1 MAPNAD
7 DGNFLNDEPVTSNV
21 KDVKPLPTDVA
32 EEDIDETVHNNPEL
46 QEDMVDGIDKSN
58 IIEEPTRGARPEG
71 GSYKEPSDD
80 VSDLVE

>member
-46 QEDMVDGIDKSN
+46 RMLIRLVSTK
-58 IIEEPTRGARPEG
+58 II
-71 GSYKEPSDD
+71 
-80 VSDLVE
+80 

>member
-7 DGNFLNDEPVTSNV
+7 DGNFLNDEPVISNV

-46 QEDMVDGIDKSN
+46 RMLICLVSTK
-58 IIEEPTRGARPEG
+58 II
-71 GSYKEPSDD
+71 
-80 VSDLVE
+80 

>member
-1 MAPNAD
+1 MHPFTYNMAPNAD

-46 QEDMVDGIDKSN
+46 RMLIRLVSTK
-58 IIEEPTRGARPEG
+58 II
-71 GSYKEPSDD
+71 
-80 VSDLVE
+80 